1 MDLFW
6 QQLIN
11 GLTIGAVY
19 GIFAIGFNL
28 VFGTLNVLNLAQ
40 GSIATVGAL
49 AAVWSATALGV
60 GFYLALLVG
69 VLAAALVGGLVDE
82 LAFRPIR
89 VRGGNPLAFIIT
101 SLGFWLV
108 LDSLALVTTDARA
121 LVLPASGLEGVSV
134 HLGSVLLRIENL
146 AILLTFV
153 VLAVSV
159 HQFLG
164 RTAHGSAVRAVGW
177 NQGAAAIS
185 GVNSRVVLVST
196 SAAAGALCGLSG
208 IAYGVTTNS
217 VTWDLGSSLL
227 LNGFA
232 AVVVG
237 GFGDVR
243 GAALGGVLI
252 GLSQVLSA
260 QYVSG
265 SFRDVITFGLLIVF
279 LLFRPTG
286 IFGRSAGVRA

>member
-1 MDLFW
+1 MELLG
-6 QQLIN
+6 QQVIN

-28 VFGTLNVLNLAQ
+28 VFGTLNILNLAQ

-49 AAVWSATALGV
+49 AAVWAADALGA
-60 GFYLALLVG
+60 GFYLALILG
-69 VLAAALVGGLVDE
+69 VAAGALVGGLVDE

-89 VRGGNPLAFIIT
+89 VRGGSPLAFIIT

-121 LVLPASGLEGVSV
+121 LVLPDTGLEDVSV
-134 HLGSVLLRIENL
+134 SFGSVLLRLENV
-146 AILLTFV
+146 AIILTFV
-153 VLAVSV
+153 VLAVGV
-159 HQFLG
+159 HQILG
-164 RTAHGSAVRAVGW
+164 RTRQGAAIRAVGW
-177 NQGAAAIS
+177 DQRSAAIS
-185 GVNSRVVLVST
+185 GVNSRVVFVGT
-196 SAAAGALCGLSG
+196 AAAAGALCGLAG

-227 LNGFA
+227 LYGFA

-265 SFRDVITFGLLIVF
+265 SFRDVITFGLLIMF
-279 LLFRPTG
+279 LLFRPIG
-286 IFGRSAGVRA
+286 IFGRSTGIRA